1 MENRKK
7 ISKLT
12 YVIIALVLVAAAV
25 FAVVGF
31 KTGIFTK
38 NNVNEE
44 VLTTYSL
51 SVTAQGEEIFDGEVK
66 SAEGT
71 TLMDSMVPALKAEG
85 IEVVSESGDY
95 GAFITAIG
103 GHEQNYSENLYW
115 SFKVNDE
122 LVMEGASTFVPK
134 EGDKVAFTLEVIE
147 W

>member
-1 MENRKK
+1 MENKKK
-7 ISKLT
+7 ISKLL
-12 YVIIALVLVAAAV
+12 YVIVALVLVAAAV

-31 KTGIFTK
+31 KTGIFSK
-38 NNVNEE
+38 NDVNEE

-51 SVTAQGEEIFDGEVK
+51 VVTARGEEIFDGEVK
-66 SAEGT
+66 AMEGAS
-71 TLMDSMVPALKAEG
+71 LMDSMVPALKAEG

-103 GHEQNYSENLYW
+103 GHAQNYEENLYW

-122 LVMEGASTFVPK
+122 LAMEGASTFVPK
-134 EGDKVAFTLEVIE
+134 EGDKVAFTLDVIE